1 MTTTKAASRPLLPDW
16 LRRTT
21 AYGVVFLVLAA
32 AVWVVWTLLLQVALV
47 SGSII
52 AALLVTALLAPLQD
66 RLLRLGLPRSLGAAL
81 STLLL
86 LALPIGVLVL
96 LGLRASSQLDALS
109 ASLTTGV
116 DQVRAFL
123 VDGPLPVDPVQVDR
137 IRDTAVRSLENLV
150 PAPVGGARTALRL
163 LGAVVLVLFAVFF
176 LLKDGPRMWHWFLGW
191 VPPRRHAQADAAGH
205 TAWEALGGY
214 ARGTVLIAL
223 ADATLIGAGL
233 LVLGVPLWLSLTL
246 LTFLGAFVPLLGATV
261 AGAAAVLVTFVTN
274 GAGDAVIVLILVIAV
289 QQIEG
294 NLLQPFVMGHAV
306 SLHPLVILTAVS
318 AGTLLLGIMG
328 AVLAVPLTAV
338 TYQVAASLAKPADCS
353 KQAGPATA
361 DP

>member
-1 MTTTKAASRPLLPDW
+1 MTTSTTTGPLLPHW
-16 LRRTT
+16 LRRIT
-21 AYGVVFLVLAA
+21 AYGVVFLVLTAA
-32 AVWVVWTLLLQVALV
+32 FWVIWTLLLRVALV
-47 SGSII
+47 SGSIV
-52 AALLVTALLAPLQD
+52 AALLLAALLAPLHA
-66 RLLRLGLPRSLGAAL
+66 RLLRLGLPRALGALL

-86 LALPIGVLVL
+86 LALPIGVLML

-109 ASLTTGV
+109 ASLTNGI

-123 VDGPLPVDPVQVDR
+123 VDGPLSVDPVQVDR
-137 IRDTAVRSLENLV
+137 IRDTAVRSLEGLV
-150 PAPVGGARTALRL
+150 PQPVGGVTTVLRL

-176 LLKDGPRMWHWFLGW
+176 LLKDGPQMWRWFLRW
-191 VPPRRHAQADAAGH
+191 VPARRRVRTDAAGR
-205 TAWEALGGY
+205 TAWDALGSY

-274 GAGDAVIVLILVIAV
+274 GIGDAVIVLVIVIAV

-294 NLLQPFVMGHAV
+294 NLLQPFVMGHAL
-306 SLHPLVILTAVS
+306 SLHPLAIVTAVS
-318 AGTLLLGIMG
+318 AGSLLLGIMG
-328 AVLAVPLTAV
+328 AVLAVPLVAV
-338 TYQVAASLAKPADCS
+338 VYQVAASLADVADS
-353 KQAGPATA
+353 AEQAATPST
-361 DP
+361 DG